1 MKKVKKSFHTKSDE
15 MYVTTPVKVSSIAQP
30 ANEYF
35 NKKQLEALTQAI
47 PSIKVSADEDRT
59 SFLEDDGGY

>member
-15 MYVTTPVKVSSIAQP
+15 MYVTKLVKVSSTGL

-35 NKKQLEALTQAI
+35 NKKQLKAFTQAI